1 MEQNAVFHA
10 IFNFYNA
17 LVLFGGGAIA
27 VWFIRSYAKTKSRP
41 LLTSLPGI
49 FTSLGLL
56 GTFLSIVIS
65 LGGIRSS
72 DFSMND
78 KSTSIVIMDIEE
90 SKPDSV
96 ITEEAIDAENGLINT
111 REASEN
117 PSGNDKTIEIISG
130 LVPAFT
136 SSILGLI
143 MAFLATVV
151 TKWIFAR
158 EDAMIDERTNNKSPE
173 ENLYNIFLLL
183 ENQKETTE
191 EYNRQ
196 LKGNIE
202 KQNEILRNYLQGFEE
217 KMGTIFDTLKTS
229 IANKVETIGSQ
240 QMSRAEGILNN
251 ISEAFAGVT
260 KDILDAQKHSVEGLV
275 NETKEQLTTMAS
287 NIASQYELIK
297 ENANS
302 NVATMTALKEQYSK
316 ANTEMLDEAM
326 SMNRL
331 ATDDM
336 RDSLKGFV
344 GDISESVKKECMQLH
359 SSIESNIKALDKAY
373 RFIEDRITQ
382 ITSDYDQASLAYR
395 DAVSVAHRQNE
406 SSENTIKKTNES
418 LKLLQETNTQI
429 GILLAAFSERQ
440 DNVETLIS
448 HIHEI
453 GSAIEALQ
461 KLEIQLKRL
470 NK

>member
-27 VWFIRSYAKTKSRP
+27 VWFSLSYVKTKSRP
-41 LLTSLPGI
+41 LLSSLPGI

-65 LGGIRSS
+65 LGGIKSS
-72 DFSMND
+72 DFSTSE
-78 KSTSIVIMDIEE
+78 KSTSIEIMTGEKNKSNSE
-90 SKPDSV
+90 
-96 ITEEAIDAENGLINT
+96 ITDETIDAENGLIKAG
-111 REASEN
+111 EVHAQ

-143 MAFLATVV
+143 MAFIATVV
-151 TKWIFAR
+151 TKWIFAK
-158 EDAMIDERTNNKSPE
+158 EDAMIDEKTNNITPE
-173 ENLYNIFLLL
+173 ESLYNISLLL
-183 ENQKETTE
+183 ENQKDNTE

-202 KQNEILRNYLQGFEE
+202 EQNEILRKYLQGFEE
-217 KMGTIFDTLKTS
+217 KMGTIFDTMKTT
-229 IANKVETIGSQ
+229 ITNQVETIGAE
-240 QMSRAEGILNN
+240 QMGRAEGILNK
-251 ISEAFAGVT
+251 ISEALAGVT

-275 NETKEQLTTMAS
+275 NETNEQLTAMAS
-287 NIASQYELIK
+287 SIASQYALIK

-302 NVATMTALKEQYSK
+302 NIATMTALKEQYSK

-326 SMNRL
+326 SMNKL

-344 GDISESVKKECMQLH
+344 GDISESVKNECTQLH

-373 RFIEDRITQ
+373 RYIEDRITQ

-406 SSENTIKKTNES
+406 SSENTIKKANES

-429 GILLAAFSERQ
+429 GNLLEAFNERQ

-448 HIHEI
+448 HIHEM

-470 NK
+470 SK

>member
-1 MEQNAVFHA
+1 MEQNAIFHA

-27 VWFIRSYAKTKSRP
+27 AWFILSYAKTKSRP

-72 DFSMND
+72 DFSMNE
-78 KSTSIVIMDIEE
+78 KPVSIEIMNSEE
-90 SKPDSV
+90 SISNSE
-96 ITEEAIDAENGLINT
+96 ISEETIDAENGLT
-111 REASEN
+111 KAREAN
-117 PSGNDKTIEIISG
+117 AKPSSNDKTIEIISG

-143 MAFLATVV
+143 LAFISTVV

-158 EDAMIDERTNNKSPE
+158 EDAMIDKKTNYKTPE
-173 ENLYNIFLLL
+173 ENLYNICLLL
-183 ENQKETTE
+183 ENQKDNTE
-191 EYNRQ
+191 DYNRQ

-202 KQNEILRNYLQGFEE
+202 EQNDILRKYLQGFEE
-217 KMGTIFDTLKTS
+217 KMGTIFDTMKTT
-229 IANKVETIGSQ
+229 ITNQVETIGTE

-251 ISEAFAGVT
+251 ISEALAGVT

-275 NETKEQLTTMAS
+275 DETKNQLKTMAS
-287 NIASQYELIK
+287 SIASQYELIK
-297 ENANS
+297 ESANS

-326 SMNRL
+326 SMNKL
-331 ATDDM
+331 AADDM
-336 RDSLKGFV
+336 RDSLKGLV
-344 GDISESVKKECMQLH
+344 GDISESVKSECMQLH
-359 SSIESNIKALDKAY
+359 FSIENNIKALDKAY
-373 RFIEDRITQ
+373 RYIEDRITQ

-418 LKLLQETNTQI
+418 LKLLQETNKQI
-429 GILLAAFSERQ
+429 GNLLEAFNERQ

-448 HIHEI
+448 HIHEM